1 MVRVKDCFVKP
12 RDRRKSSIFIAIGA
26 VRAIAASAIFVPPG
40 ASPTIP
46 CGKTGNSSD
55 YHRPNEKQMS
65 LGRLHPCT
73 VSALKNFQQK
83 RPQRDFTG
91 SIPIVH
97 ILQLAYTYLRS

>member
-1 MVRVKDCFVKP
+1 MVRVNGSFVKP

-55 YHRPNEKQMS
+55 YHRPNENHMS
-65 LGRLHPCT
+65 LAHLHPCT
-73 VSALKNFQQK
+73 GAACKLFKK
-83 RPQRDFTG
+83 C
-91 SIPIVH
+91 
-97 ILQLAYTYLRS
+97 LRSEILPARFRLFISYN